1 MNSLAE
7 YSNLTQ
13 NAKVISCVM
22 ERGHAEGVVEA
33 LYQKKH
39 VLSIEYST
47 GRKQHVMSRKEWFE
61 VDMLTA
67 VVSSEYAEEVFSDIY
82 HLAKIANTE
91 GGVMYQTNLLISS
104 TNGLPDLTEMLPE
117 LNPNG

>member
-33 LYQKKH
+33 LYQKEH

-47 GRKQHVMSRKEWFE
+47 GRKKHAMSRKEWFE

-91 GGVMYQTNLLISS
+91 GGVMYQTNLLFSS
-104 TNGLPDLTEMLPE
+104 TDGLPDLTEMLLE
-117 LNPNG
+117 LKPNG